1 MTETMSCRSDKP
13 FSPSMAGFEPFSESK
28 KRSRIKA
35 RRRRSPGLT
44 DFCPQ
49 CGQFWGHGAGVKP
62 LKKNS
67 SGVPA
72 PCRAQKHAF
81 SVGSEPQKGV

>member
-35 RRRRSPGLT
+35 RRRRSPARWT
-44 DFCPQ
+44 SARS
-49 CGQFWGHGAGVKP
+49 AGSFGDTGP
-62 LKKNS
+62 
-67 SGVPA
+67 
-72 PCRAQKHAF
+72 
-81 SVGSEPQKGV
+81 GSNR